1 MSISMSASTKL
12 TPHVWRCRLA
22 VGVTGAH
29 AGWRWQPASG
39 TWPLDAMRPSEP
51 FVRGRAHED
60 TVAVPGAWPR

>member
-1 MSISMSASTKL
+1 MLHYEALRQL
-12 TPHVWRCRLA
+12 THERQREREHEAHADVWRCRLA

-51 FVRGRAHED
+51 FVS
-60 TVAVPGAWPR
+60 WPRT